1 MIKLIMTW
9 NIRTGKETE
18 YLEFLNRDFVKLF
31 DTMGIQPT
39 DAWYQV
45 WGHGQQVLA
54 GGVTHSYDDMEKALS
69 SDDWK
74 QFKTKLLE
82 YVSDFKAKVVES
94 TGGFQL

>member
-9 NIRTGKETE
+9 NIREGKETE

-31 DTMGIQPT
+31 DAMGIQPT

-54 GGVTHSYDDMEKALS
+54 GGVTNSQEAMEKALS
-69 SDDWK
+69 SDAWK
-74 QFKTKLLE
+74 QFKSKLLE
-82 YVSDFKAKVVES
+82 YVVDFKAKVVES
-94 TGGFQL
+94 TGVFQL

>member
-1 MIKLIMTW
+1 MIKLMMTW
-9 NIRTGKETE
+9 NIREGKETE

-31 DTMGIQPT
+31 DAMGIQPT

-45 WGHGQQVLA
+45 WGRGQQVLA
-54 GGVTHSYDDMEKALS
+54 GGVTHSYEAMEKALG

-82 YVSDFKAKVVES
+82 YVTDFKAKIVEG

>member
-9 NIRTGKETE
+9 NILEGKETE

-31 DTMGIQPT
+31 DGMGIQPT

-54 GGVTHSYDDMEKALS
+54 GGVTPTYEAMEKALS
-69 SDDWK
+69 SDEWK

-82 YVSDFKAKVVES
+82 YVTDFQAKVVEG